1 MYISYD
7 STNMNTVREGIYI
20 TEFLHAKDDSD
31 NPQVNINY
39 AMNQSDGRPLFQEIY
54 IGCLVDIGQ
63 CKYMVAKA
71 KE

>member
-1 MYISYD
+1 
-7 STNMNTVREGIYI
+7 MNTVSEGIKI
-20 TEFLHAKDDSD
+20 AEFGHTKDDSD

-39 AMNQSDGRPLFQEIY
+39 AMNQSNGRPLFLEIY
-54 IGCLVDIGQ
+54 IGCLVDIGR